1 MTTRLYISMLAQ
13 LIIKDLYFPSGNVD
27 LRYALNA
34 EMDERD
40 EKHKEFNLFT
50 LNRVYHLRADSGAS
64 ARQWVKQLQKVIFKS
79 RNQGS
84 NVKVLSYTISC

>member
-1 MTTRLYISMLAQ
+1 
-13 LIIKDLYFPSGNVD
+13 
-27 LRYALNA
+27 
-34 EMDERD
+34 MDERD

-50 LNRVYHLRADSGAS
+50 LNRVYRLRADSGES

-84 NVKVLSYTISC
+84 NVKVPLSHNLSLI